1 VSEPLD
7 LGELR
12 VNPWDEIAAQIRKGD
27 QPSRTQI
34 VHLLRWGEGAI
45 PHEVQA
51 YLAALLTGE
60 IRQTAGRPASVNSD
74 AWLIWEF
81 GRWYRGY
88 LGRGV
93 SDPVRRTILKLAEQQ
108 EKLAEQQ
115 EKTFETM
122 ERQYRR
128 SKVRLRKWRHSRKFD
143 RWDGENLPLI
153 FLALTEIDRNF
164 RHLK

>member
-1 VSEPLD
+1 MLD
-7 LGELR
+7 LGELEI
-12 VNPWDEIAAQIRKGD
+12 NPWDKIAAQIREGG
-27 QPSRTQI
+27 QPPRAQI
-34 VHLLRWGEGAI
+34 VYLLRRGQDAI

-60 IRQTAGRPASVNSD
+60 IKRTAGRPASVNSD

-93 SDPVRRTILKLAEQQ
+93 SDPVRRTILKLAERQG
-108 EKLAEQQ
+108 K
-115 EKTFETM
+115 KFDTM
-122 ERQYRR
+122 KREYRL
-128 SKVRLRKWRHSRKFD
+128 SKARLRKWRHSRKFD
-143 RWDGENLPLI
+143 GWAGENLPLI